1 MPLVNCPLRTAF
13 APSIC
18 PQDAV
23 LLWTMSSWSVS
34 SNGDLLFF
42 LSCFPFSPKP
52 ISLLW
57 SLLSPSLNSQ
67 VSPFSLYCP
76 IPGSRL
82 LLTNSFKLGGKVY
95 TTKASVHEYVFLWTA
110 TRSWEPVF
118 NIRIPSSTRPTG
130 CQVNS
135 WKKKD
140 THVHT
145 IVLCFK
151 LLEYVANNLY
161 NLRITNMA
169 CIEEGIHLAMA
180 GICIV
185 CRCEV

>member
-118 NIRIPSSTRPTG
+118 SILYIAAPDQPPINFSFLKVISVWLIAYWNHGSTTMHSRVCELGLETLG
-130 CQVNS
+130 I
-135 WKKKD
+135 W
-140 THVHT
+140 VHR
-145 IVLCFK
+145 LYPPQ
-151 LLEYVANNLY
+151 LGLRAN
-161 NLRITNMA
+161 
-169 CIEEGIHLAMA
+169 
-180 GICIV
+180 
-185 CRCEV
+185 